1 MLHESKFLGILG
13 LLIVLAGLTATAP
26 SLHAMP
32 LDKSKPYVL
41 SVVSGNPRHPDSAG
55 LAEEIRV
62 TIANGKELLDEA
74 RSNNKNI
81 ILFFDRMPLKEV
93 YSQTYVI
100 NSDEDDLRFF
110 IGHTAAPIALWDHF
124 ISSRSMGQFF
134 SRKVSVS
141 VGLEDQEPIPT
152 LVENGKSFT
161 LVLIDRAWFT
171 VSIVIIAAIV
181 ILFLLLAAKTNI
193 LRDVGPEPDA
203 GRKPYSL
210 SLVQMSIWFF
220 AIMTSWLLL
229 YVVKHSFNTISD
241 TLVLLM
247 GISAGTGIGGVAI
260 DTSRTKPVKQSQGFL
275 RDIISDDYGVS
286 FHRFQ
291 IFAWTIVLVAVFIRQ
306 VTAYLTMPEFNS
318 SLLVLMG
325 ISSGTYLGIKA
336 TEKPAEHAGQ
346 EGGV

>member
-1 MLHESKFLGILG
+1 MKLHGFKLIRKLSA
-13 LLIVLAGLTATAP
+13 LIVFTGLMAFVP
-26 SLHAMP
+26 SLSAMP
-32 LDKSKPYVL
+32 LDQSKPYVL
-41 SVVSGNPRHPDSAG
+41 SVVSGNAGHADSAG

-62 TIANGKELLDEA
+62 TIGNGEELIDEA
-74 RSNNKNI
+74 RQNNKNI

-93 YSQTYVI
+93 YPQSYVI
-100 NSDEDDLRFF
+100 NSDKDDLRFF

-124 ISSRSMGQFF
+124 ISSRKAGQFF
-134 SRKVSVS
+134 SRRVSVS
-141 VGLEDQEPIPT
+141 VGLEDQPPIPT
-152 LVENGKSFT
+152 LVENEKSFT
-161 LVLIDRAWFT
+161 LILINKTWFT
-171 VSIVIIAAIV
+171 VSIVIIVALI

-193 LRDVGPEPDA
+193 LRDVGPNPDV

-210 SLVQMSIWFF
+210 ALVQMSVWFF

-229 YVVKHSFNTISD
+229 YVVRHSFNTISD

-260 DTSRTKPVKQSQGFL
+260 DTNRSIPAKQSQGFIK
-275 RDIISDDYGVS
+275 DIVSDDYGVS

-291 IFAWTIVLVAVFIRQ
+291 IFAWTIVLVAVFVRQ

-325 ISSGTYLGIKA
+325 ISSGTYLGVKV
-336 TEKPAEHAGQ
+336 TEKPAEKAG
-346 EGGV
+346 